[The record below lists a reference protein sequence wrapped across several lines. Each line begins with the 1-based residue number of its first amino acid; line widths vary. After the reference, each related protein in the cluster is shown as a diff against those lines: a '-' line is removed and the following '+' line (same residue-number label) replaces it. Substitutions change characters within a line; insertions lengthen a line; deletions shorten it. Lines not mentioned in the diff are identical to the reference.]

1 MREAGFGDGL
11 RLESFLDACYQA
23 RMQYTRDSKGTI
35 EVDGDTYEWEVRRQ
49 PQPKSGGQW
58 EGMAVSLR
66 LVVFKREAIIQF
78 PPPLRPNGR
87 PDVEKQRVNV
97 DAVRNAV
104 TSAMEA
110 GWNPTSRGKA
120 VVFDVDADGN

>member
-1 MREAGFGDGL
+1 
-11 RLESFLDACYQA
+11 
-23 RMQYTRDSKGTI
+23 MQFTRDSSGTV
-35 EVDGDTYEWEVRRQ
+35 EVEGETYAWEIRRQ
-49 PQPKSGGQW
+49 PQPKGGKEW

-66 LVVFKREAIIQF
+66 HVDFKREAIVQL

-104 TSAMEA
+104 ASAMEA
-110 GWNPTSRGKA
+110 GWDPTSRGKA
-120 VVFDVDADGN
+120 VVFDVDADGR